1 MLALS
6 PRDCLVKISS
16 KFGVCLCNLVL
27 LQSSKIE
34 VSTTNKSEQEQGVKK
49 KSILSQTAAK
59 AAVQTESSKIKRT
72 SLPIGNSGANLR
84 KTSGFLALETMT
96 PWGVVLKPVDRFQ
109 FSSENQSESSEFS
122 SFEKS
127 QIKSLDSQ
135 KVVYKRVSR
144 SGRIAVESQPEPE
157 PEPIPIISE
166 PALELPQPDVQAEA
180 EVRRQCK
187 LN

>member
-6 PRDCLVKISS
+6 PSDCLVNISS
-16 KFGVCLCNLVL
+16 KFAVCLCNLVL

-34 VSTTNKSEQEQGVKK
+34 VSTTNKSEQGVKK
-49 KSILSQTAAK
+49 KSILSQTTAK

-166 PALELPQPDVQAEA
+166 PALELPQPDVQTEA